1 MAVNIELKRSAV
13 PGKVPTTGSLNL
25 GEIAI
30 NTYDGKVYFKKDN
43 GTASIVE
50 LTALT
55 SGSVPPTASYAISA
69 SYALTASYA
78 VTSTSASYALS
89 ASYSFNA
96 TSASYALTAS
106 SADNFIVRGTLTAQ
120 TIVAQTITSST
131 EFITGSTKFGT
142 QLTDTHQFTGSVS
155 VTGSLAVNGSNVIL
169 TNQTSSMSVATASYV
184 LNAVSSSFASTASF
198 VANAQTS
205 SYALQ
210 ALSASFALT
219 ASYVANASSF
229 PFTGSAIITGS
240 LVVTGSVSSTGGFT
254 GSLLGTASFANN
266 ATSASNALT
275 ASYVLNAV
283 SSSFAT
289 SASNATT
296 ASYVL
301 NAVSSSF
308 ASTASYINPLN
319 QLVIITGSLIQG
331 LEGNIATGDYSH
343 AEGSITKAIGN
354 YSHAEGD
361 FTQAKG
367 DYSHAEGQ
375 ETIASGSYS
384 HTEGYQTIAL
394 ADHQHVQ
401 GQFNATSSVPAAF
414 IVGNGTDDSNRSNL
428 IYAAGNEVQISG
440 SVKVFGS
447 ITGSLFGTA
456 SWAQNA
462 VTASYVAA
470 ANVAGLSLFQ
480 ITTGSITASVGI
492 GLNDLFLIKSGS
504 VQYFNI
510 SSSGNTTISSDLF
523 IIKNFTT
530 QQPVVTVSQSIVQ
543 FATQSTSPTG
553 IAPNGGFWFT
563 STDFYVG
570 LN

>member
-1 MAVNIELKRSAV
+1 
-13 PGKVPTTGSLNL
+13 L

-50 LTALT
+50 LTALA

-155 VTGSLAVNGSNVIL
+155 ITGSLAVNGSNVIL
-169 TNQTSSMSVATASYV
+169 TNQTSSMSVATASYA
-184 LNAVSSSFASTASF
+184 LTASF
-198 VANAQTS
+198 VPGLN
-205 SYALQ
+205 
-210 ALSASFALT
+210 LS
-219 ASYVANASSF
+219 
-229 PFTGSAIITGS
+229 
-240 LVVTGSVSSTGGFT
+240 
-254 GSLLGTASFANN
+254 
-266 ATSASNALT
+266 
-275 ASYVLNAV
+275 
-283 SSSFAT
+283 
-289 SASNATT
+289 
-296 ASYVL
+296 
-301 NAVSSSF
+301 
-308 ASTASYINPLN
+308 
-319 QLVIITGSLIQG
+319 
-331 LEGNIATGDYSH
+331 
-343 AEGSITKAIGN
+343 
-354 YSHAEGD
+354 
-361 FTQAKG
+361 
-367 DYSHAEGQ
+367 
-375 ETIASGSYS
+375 
-384 HTEGYQTIAL
+384 
-394 ADHQHVQ
+394 
-401 GQFNATSSVPAAF
+401 
-414 IVGNGTDDSNRSNL
+414 
-428 IYAAGNEVQISG
+428 QIS
-440 SVKVFGS
+440 
-447 ITGSLFGTA
+447 
-456 SWAQNA
+456 
-462 VTASYVAA
+462 
-470 ANVAGLSLFQ
+470 
-480 ITTGSITASVGI
+480 TGSIVASVDVDPS
-492 GLNDLFLIKSGS
+492 NLFLIKSGS
-504 VQYFNI
+504 TQYFNI